1 MLFNDMMVKVLKIA
15 AMVLLFTGLV
25 GASAYLTLTLL
36 VSAEKTVVVPDLA
49 GRDVVYALEVL
60 SNLGLHI
67 KVIGSEYSEGVPKN
81 HVISQ
86 DKPTGTEIKKGRE
99 VRITLSKGPRNI
111 PMPNVRGLALV
122 QAKIILEDNTICLS
136 RIAQVHHSS
145 GKKGTIL
152 AQSPPAG
159 SIIRRGTCADL
170 LTSMGPRPNT
180 YIMPNYT
187 GEAFDDVVRK
197 TDLAGLAI
205 GNLRYARSAETPEN
219 TVLHQYPKAGWQITD
234 RQSLELV
241 INRRGGPSD
250 DDSRKQT
257 TSGRLFHYRVPDGFL
272 KRKLRL
278 RMDGYGFSGDIIDRY
293 FKPGE
298 ELLFLIPKK
307 TRASLYLYEDGELIR
322 TEVFD
327 KE

>member
-1 MLFNDMMVKVLKIA
+1 MLFNDMMFKIIKIA
-15 AMVLLFTGLV
+15 ALVLIFTGLV
-25 GASAYLTLTLL
+25 GTSAYLTLMLL
-36 VSAEKTVVVPDLA
+36 VNGEDTVVVPDLA

-60 SNLGLHI
+60 SDLGLHI
-67 KVIGSEYSEGVPKN
+67 KVIGSDFSERVPKN
-81 HVISQ
+81 HVLSQ

-111 PMPNVRGLALV
+111 PMPNVRGLARG
-122 QAKIILEDNTICLS
+122 QATIILEDNAICLS
-136 RIAQVHHSS
+136 RIAEVHHPS

-159 SIIRRGTCADL
+159 SMIRRGTCADL
-170 LTSMGPRPNT
+170 LTSLGPRPKA
-180 YIMPNYT
+180 YIMPNFA
-187 GEAFDDVVRK
+187 GEALDDVVRK
-197 TDLAGLAI
+197 TDLAGFAI
-205 GNLRYARSAETPEN
+205 GNLRYAQSTETPEN
-219 TVLHQYPKAGWQITD
+219 TVLNQYPKAGWQITD

-241 INRRGGPSD
+241 INRREEPSGG
-250 DDSRKQT
+250 DSRKQT
-257 TSGRLFHYRVPDGFL
+257 AAGRLFRYRVPDGFL

-278 RMDGYGFSGDIIDRY
+278 RMDGYGFSGDVIDRY

-298 ELLFLIPKK
+298 ELWFLIPKD